1 MLSKL
6 NIGTWVLL
14 AAILGSSMSSVD
26 STVVYVALPVLQAE
40 LGATVVQAQWI
51 VEAYVLL
58 QAALILVGGSLGDRY
73 GRRRV
78 FAIGLSLFVIAS
90 ALCGLAAT
98 PSQLIGS
105 RALQALGGALLAPSS
120 LAVITAHFDDKNRGK
135 AIGAWSGAIAL
146 AAAIGPLLGGWLIGS
161 FSWRWA
167 FYINVPIG
175 LVTLAILFWKVPES
189 RDEEVGGKLDWL
201 GASLATLGLGGVTFG
216 LIESANYGLGSPIVL
231 TSIAVGLLSL
241 LAFIWSQGRVA
252 HPLMPLSLFRSNN
265 FSGANLITLLLY
277 GAFSVTLFFMP
288 FNLIQIQ
295 GYTPLQAGASLF
307 PISVV
312 LGAFSGW
319 AGGLV
324 SKYGAKLPLIVGPLI
339 VAAAFLFIT
348 QIGIGGSY
356 WLTIFPAVVIMAI
369 GLTIV
374 FAPLSTTVM
383 SSAPMRL
390 SGTASG
396 INNALI
402 STANVL
408 FVSLLGVVAL
418 SSFSS
423 AVEQRIQPL
432 QLPALAVSQ
441 IEAETVKLADA
452 SAPASLNASQQAAV
466 NDIFDLAFVDAFRVL
481 MVFCTGLS
489 VASAFVAWRMIDGKP
504 RAKEPG

>member
-1 MLSKL
+1 MLRKV
-6 NIGTWVLL
+6 NIDTWVLL

-26 STVVYVALPVLQAE
+26 STVVYVALPVLQKE

-58 QAALILVGGSLGDRY
+58 QAALILVGGSLGDRF

-78 FAIGLSLFVIAS
+78 FAFGLGLFAFAS
-90 ALCGLAAT
+90 ALCGISAT
-98 PSQLIGS
+98 ADQLIAF

-120 LAVITAHFDDKNRGK
+120 LAIISAHFDDRSRGK

-146 AAAIGPLLGGWLIGS
+146 AAAIGPLLGGWLIGA

-167 FYINVPIG
+167 FYINVPIALIN
-175 LVTLAILFWKVPES
+175 LVILFWHVPES
-189 RDEEVGGKLDWL
+189 RDEESGGTLDWI
-201 GASLATLGLGGVTFG
+201 GASLATLGLGGITFG
-216 LIESANYGLGSPIVL
+216 LIESSNYGLGSPVVLSSIVL
-231 TSIAVGLLSL
+231 GILSL
-241 LAFIWSQGRVA
+241 FAFVYSQSKVP
-252 HPLMPLSLFRSNN
+252 HPMMPLSLFRSSN

-295 GYTPLQAGASLF
+295 GYTPLEAGASLL
-307 PISVV
+307 PISIV

-324 SKYGAKLPLIVGPLI
+324 SKFGAKLPLIVGPLI
-339 VAAAFLFIT
+339 VTVAFLYIT

-356 WLTIFPAVVIMAI
+356 WTTIFPAVLIMAI

-418 SSFSS
+418 HSFSA
-423 AVEQRIQPL
+423 AVDRRIEPL
-432 QLPALAVSQ
+432 QLSPMIREQ
-441 IEAETVKLADA
+441 IDEETVKLANA
-452 SAPASLNASQQAAV
+452 GAPRSLNSSQQAAV
-466 NDIFDLAFVDAFRVL
+466 NNIFDLAFVDAFKIL
-481 MVFCTGLS
+481 MLFCAGLS
-489 VASAFVAWRMIDGKP
+489 AASAAVSWRMIDSKGHA
-504 RAKEPG
+504 REPG

>member
-1 MLSKL
+1 MLQKV

-26 STVVYVALPVLQAE
+26 STVVYVALPVLQKE

-58 QAALILVGGSLGDRY
+58 QAALILVGGSLGDRF
-73 GRRRV
+73 GRRRI
-78 FAIGLSLFVIAS
+78 FAFGLCLFAFAS
-90 ALCGLAAT
+90 ALCGLST
-98 PSQLIGS
+98 TGSQLIGF

-120 LAVITAHFDDKNRGK
+120 LAIITAHFDERSRGK

-146 AAAIGPLLGGWLIGS
+146 SAAIGPLLGGWLIGA

-175 LVTLAILFWKVPES
+175 LITLAVLFWRVPES
-189 RDEEVGGKLDWL
+189 RDEEAGGRLDWI
-201 GASLATLGLGGVTFG
+201 GASLATLGLGGITFG
-216 LIESANYGLGSPIVL
+216 LIESSNYGLTSPTVL
-231 TSIAVGLLSL
+231 TSVAIGLLSL
-241 LAFIWSQGRVA
+241 VAFVYSQSKVA
-252 HPLMPLSLFRSNN
+252 HPMMPLTLFRSSN

-295 GYTPLQAGASLF
+295 GYTPLEAGASLL
-307 PISVV
+307 PISIL

-324 SKYGAKLPLIVGPLI
+324 ARFGAKLPLIIGPAI
-339 VAAAFLFIT
+339 VAAGFLYIT

-356 WLTIFPAVVIMAI
+356 WTTIFPAVIIMGI

-418 SSFSS
+418 HSFSA
-423 AVEQRIQPL
+423 AVDKRIQPL
-432 QLPALAVSQ
+432 ELPPLAQQQ
-441 IEAETVKLADA
+441 IEAETVKLANA
-452 SAPASLNASQQAAV
+452 TAPASLNASQQAAV
-466 NDIFDLAFVDAFRVL
+466 NNIFDLAFVDAFRVL
-481 MVFCTGLS
+481 MLFCAGLS
-489 VASAFVAWRMIDGKP
+489 FSSAIVSWRMIDGKP
-504 RAKEPG
+504 RGKETG

>member
-1 MLSKL
+1 MLGKP

-26 STVVYVALPVLQAE
+26 STVVYVALPVLQRE

-58 QAALILVGGSLGDRY
+58 QAALILVGGSLGDRF
-73 GRRRV
+73 GRRRI
-78 FAIGLSLFVIAS
+78 FAIGLSMFVFAS
-90 ALCGLAAT
+90 ALCGLSAT
-98 PSQLIGS
+98 ASQLIGA

-120 LAVITAHFDDKNRGK
+120 LAIITAHFDEKRRGK

-146 AAAIGPLLGGWLIGS
+146 AAAIGPLLGGWLIGA

-175 LVTLAILFWKVPES
+175 LATLAILYWRVPES
-189 RDEEVGGKLDWL
+189 RDDEAGEKLDWV
-201 GASLATLGLGGVTFG
+201 GASLATLGLGGITFG
-216 LIESANYGLGSPIVL
+216 LIESSNYGLGSPLVL
-231 TSIAVGLLSL
+231 TSIAIGILSMV
-241 LAFIWSQGRVA
+241 AFVWSQG
-252 HPLMPLSLFRSNN
+252 HLTNPMMPLSLFRSSN

-277 GAFSVTLFFMP
+277 GAFAVTLFFMP

-295 GYTPLQAGASLF
+295 GYSPLEAGASLF
-307 PISVV
+307 PISVI

-324 SKYGAKLPLIVGPLI
+324 SRYGAKLPLIVGPLI
-339 VAAAFLFIT
+339 VAAAFLYIT

-418 SSFSS
+418 QSFSA
-423 AVEQRIQPL
+423 AVDRRIQPMD
-432 QLPALAVSQ
+432 LPPLAIQQ
-441 IEAETVKLADA
+441 IDSETVKLADA
-452 SAPASLNASQQAAV
+452 TAPASLNASQQAAV
-466 NDIFDLAFVDAFRVL
+466 NNIFDLAFVDAFRSL
-481 MVFCTGLS
+481 MVFCAGLS
-489 VASAFVAWRMIDGKP
+489 VASSVVSWRMIDGKP
-504 RAKEPG
+504 RSKEPG

>member
-1 MLSKL
+1 MLKKL

-26 STVVYVALPVLQAE
+26 STVVYVALPVLQQE

-58 QAALILVGGSLGDRY
+58 QAALILVGGSLGNRF

-78 FAIGLSLFVIAS
+78 FVIGLSVFVVAS
-90 ALCGLAAT
+90 ALCGLAVTAD
-98 PSQLIGS
+98 QLIAF

-120 LAVITAHFDDKNRGK
+120 LAIITASFDENKRGK
-135 AIGAWSGAIAL
+135 AIGAWSGALAL
-146 AAAIGPLLGGWLIGS
+146 AAAIGPLLGGWLIGA

-175 LVTLAILFWKVPES
+175 FATLAILFWRVPES
-189 RDEEVGGKLDWL
+189 RDDEAGEKLDWM
-201 GASLATLGLGGVTFG
+201 GAGLATLGLGGITFG
-216 LIESANYGLGSPIVL
+216 LIESSNYGIGSPIVL
-231 TSIAVGLLSL
+231 TSIAVGILSL
-241 LAFIWSQGRVA
+241 IGFVYSQSHV
-252 HPLMPLSLFRSNN
+252 PNPIMPLSLFQSQN

-277 GAFSVTLFFMP
+277 GAFAVTLFFMP

-295 GYTPLQAGASLF
+295 GYSPLEAGASLF
-307 PISVV
+307 PISVI
-312 LGAFSGW
+312 LGIFSGW

-324 SKYGAKLPLIVGPLI
+324 AKYGAKLPLIIGPLI
-339 VAAAFLFIT
+339 VTAAFLYIT

-356 WLTIFPAVVIMAI
+356 WLTIFPAVIIMAI

-396 INNALI
+396 VNNALI

-418 SSFSS
+418 QSFSA
-423 AVEQRIQPL
+423 AVDRRIRPL
-432 QLPALAVSQ
+432 DLPPLAIQQ
-441 IEAETVKLADA
+441 IGAETVKLANA
-452 SAPASLNASQQAAV
+452 RAPDSLNASQQAAV
-466 NDIFDLAFVDAFRVL
+466 NNIFDVAFVDAFRVL
-481 MVFCTGLS
+481 MLICAGLS
-489 VASAFVAWRMIDGKP
+489 AASALVSWRMIDGKP
-504 RAKEPG
+504 RNMEPE

>member
-1 MLSKL
+1 LLNKL
-6 NIGTWVLL
+6 NIGTWVLF

-78 FAIGLSLFVIAS
+78 FAIGLILFAIAS
-90 ALCGLAAT
+90 AFCGLAAT
-98 PSQLIGS
+98 ASQLIAA

-120 LAVITAHFDDKNRGK
+120 LAIISAHFDDKSRGR
-135 AIGAWSGAIAL
+135 AIGAWSGSIAL
-146 AAAIGPLLGGWLIGS
+146 AAAIGPLLGGWIIGA

-175 LVTLAILFWKVPES
+175 ILTLAILFWRVPES
-189 RDEEVGGKLDWL
+189 RNEEIEGKLDWV

-216 LIESANYGLGSPIVL
+216 LIESSNYGLSSPIVL
-231 TSIAVGLLSL
+231 TTMAIGLTSLIAFV
-241 LAFIWSQGRVA
+241 WSQKHA
-252 HPLMPLSLFRSNN
+252 ANPLMPLSLFRSSN

-277 GAFSVTLFFMP
+277 GAFAVTLFFMP

-295 GYTPLQAGASLF
+295 GYSPLEAGASLF
-307 PISVV
+307 PISVI

-339 VAAAFLFIT
+339 VTAAFLFIT

-356 WLTIFPAVVIMAI
+356 WLTIFPAVVIMAV

-408 FVSLLGVVAL
+408 FVSLLGIVAL
-418 SSFSS
+418 RSFGSAVDRRIES
-423 AVEQRIQPL
+423 LDLPPLAVEQI
-432 QLPALAVSQ
+432 A
-441 IEAETVKLADA
+441 AETVRLADA
-452 SAPASLNASQQAAV
+452 TAPDSLNSSEKAAV
-466 NDIFDLAFVDAFRVL
+466 NNIFDLAFVDAFKVL
-481 MVFCTGLS
+481 MVFCAGLS
-489 VASAFVAWRMIDGKP
+489 VASAGVAWRMIDGKP
-504 RAKEPG
+504 REKEAG

>member
-1 MLSKL
+1 MLRKV

-26 STVVYVALPVLQAE
+26 STVVYVALPVLQKE

-58 QAALILVGGSLGDRY
+58 QAALILVGGSLGDRF

-78 FAIGLSLFVIAS
+78 FALGLGLFAFAS

-98 PSQLIGS
+98 ASQLIAA

-120 LAVITAHFDDKNRGK
+120 LAIISANFDDKSRGK

-146 AAAIGPLLGGWLIGS
+146 AAAIGPLLGGWLIGA

-167 FYINVPIG
+167 FFINVPIG
-175 LVTLAILFWKVPES
+175 LITLAILLSRVPES
-189 RDEEVGGKLDWL
+189 KDEEASGHLDWI
-201 GASLATLGLGGVTFG
+201 GASLATLGLGGITFG
-216 LIESANYGLGSPIVL
+216 LIESSNYGMGSPIVL
-231 TSIAVGLLSL
+231 FAIGLGVASL
-241 LAFIWSQGRVA
+241 VAFVYSQSKIA
-252 HPLMPLSLFRSNN
+252 HPMIPLSLFRSSN

-295 GYTPLQAGASLF
+295 GYSPLEAGASLL
-307 PISVV
+307 PISII

-324 SKYGAKLPLIVGPLI
+324 SRYGAKLPLIIGPLI
-339 VAAAFLFIT
+339 VAVAFLYIT

-356 WLTIFPAVVIMAI
+356 WTTIFPAVIIMAI

-396 INNALI
+396 VNNALI

-418 SSFSS
+418 HSFSA
-423 AVEQRIQPL
+423 AVDRRIEPLELSPMIRAQVAEQ
-432 QLPALAVSQ
+432 A
-441 IEAETVKLADA
+441 VKLANA
-452 SAPASLNASQQAAV
+452 SAPNSLNASQKAAV
-466 NDIFDLAFVDAFRVL
+466 NNIFDLAFIDAFRVL
-481 MVFCTGLS
+481 MLFCAGLS
-489 VASAFVAWRMIDGKP
+489 VASATVAWRMIDVRPPAK
-504 RAKEPG
+504 RAG

>member
-1 MLSKL
+1 MLSKV

-26 STVVYVALPVLQAE
+26 STVVYVALPVLQEE

-58 QAALILVGGSLGDRY
+58 QAALILVGGSLGDRF

-78 FAIGLSLFVIAS
+78 FAIGLSLFVLAS
-90 ALCGLAAT
+90 ALCGLAADA
-98 PSQLIGS
+98 SQLIGA

-120 LAVITAHFDDKNRGK
+120 LAIITAFFDEKNRGK

-146 AAAIGPLLGGWLIGS
+146 AAAIGPLLGGWLIGA

-175 LVTLAILFWKVPES
+175 LVTLAILFWRVPES
-189 RDEEVGGKLDWL
+189 RDEEVGGKLDWI
-201 GASLATLGLGGVTFG
+201 GAGLATLGLGGITFG
-216 LIESANYGLGSPIVL
+216 LIESSNYGLGSPIVL
-231 TSIAVGLLSL
+231 SSIAIGILSSV
-241 LAFIWSQGRVA
+241 AFVWSQNRLP
-252 HPLMPLSLFRSNN
+252 HPLMPLSLFRSSN

-277 GAFSVTLFFMP
+277 GAFAVTLFFMP

-295 GYTPLQAGASLF
+295 GYSPLEAGASLF
-307 PISVV
+307 PISVI

-418 SSFSS
+418 HSFSA
-423 AVEQRIQPL
+423 AVDRRIQPL
-432 QLPALAVSQ
+432 DLPPLAVEQ
-441 IEAETVKLADA
+441 IDAETVRLADA
-452 SAPASLNASQQAAV
+452 TAPASLNSSQQAAV
-466 NDIFDLAFVDAFRVL
+466 NNIFDLAFVDAFRVL
-481 MVFCTGLS
+481 MVFCAGLS
-489 VASAFVAWRMIDGKP
+489 VASAVVSWRMIDGKP
-504 RAKEPG
+504 RVREPS

>member
-1 MLSKL
+1 LLNKV

-26 STVVYVALPVLQAE
+26 STVVYVALPVLQKE

-58 QAALILVGGSLGDRY
+58 QAALILVGGSLGDRF

-78 FAIGLSLFVIAS
+78 FAFGLGLFAFAS
-90 ALCGLAAT
+90 ALCGLSVTAD
-98 PSQLIGS
+98 QLIAF

-120 LAVITAHFDDKNRGK
+120 LAVITAHFDDRSRGK

-146 AAAIGPLLGGWLIGS
+146 AAAIGPLLGGWLIGAL
-161 FSWRWA
+161 SWRWA

-175 LVTLAILFWKVPES
+175 LITLAILLTRVPES
-189 RDEEVGGKLDWL
+189 RDEESGGHLDWI
-201 GASLATLGLGGVTFG
+201 GASLATLGLGGITFG
-216 LIESANYGLGSPIVL
+216 LIESSNYGIGSPLVVF
-231 TSIAVGLLSL
+231 SIALGITSL
-241 LAFIWSQGRVA
+241 FAFVYSQSKVP
-252 HPLMPLSLFRSNN
+252 HPMMPLSLFRSSN

-295 GYTPLQAGASLF
+295 GYSPLEAGASLL
-307 PISVV
+307 PISII
-312 LGAFSGW
+312 LGTFSGW
-319 AGGLV
+319 AGSLV
-324 SKYGAKLPLIVGPLI
+324 SKYGAKIPLIVGPLI

-356 WLTIFPAVVIMAI
+356 WTTIFPAVIIMAI

-396 INNALI
+396 VNNALI

-418 SSFSS
+418 HAFSS
-423 AVEQRIQPL
+423 AVEHRIEPL
-432 QLPALAVSQ
+432 QLPALVREQ
-441 IEAETVKLADA
+441 IEDETVKLANA
-452 SAPASLNASQQAAV
+452 TAPASLNSSQQAAV
-466 NDIFDLAFVDAFRVL
+466 NNVFDLAFIDAFRVL
-481 MVFCTGLS
+481 MLFCAGLS
-489 VASAFVAWRMIDGKP
+489 VASAGVSWFMIDRKGHV
-504 RAKEPG
+504 RESG

>member
-1 MLSKL
+1 MLRKL

-26 STVVYVALPVLQAE
+26 STVVYVALPVLQEE

-58 QAALILVGGSLGDRY
+58 QAALILVGGSLGDRF

-78 FAIGLSLFVIAS
+78 FAVGLGLFVFAS
-90 ALCGLAAT
+90 ALCGLSQTA
-98 PSQLIGS
+98 SQLIGA

-120 LAVITAHFDDKNRGK
+120 LAMITAFFDEKSRGK
-135 AIGAWSGAIAL
+135 AIGTWSGALAL
-146 AAAIGPLLGGWLIGS
+146 AAAIGPLLGGWLIGA

-167 FYINVPIG
+167 FYINLPIG
-175 LVTLAILFWKVPES
+175 LVTLAILFWRVPES
-189 RDEEVGGKLDWL
+189 RDEEAGGKLDWL
-201 GASLATLGLGGVTFG
+201 GASLATLGLGGITFG
-216 LIESANYGLGSPIVL
+216 LIESSNYGLDSPIVL
-231 TSIAVGLLSL
+231 AFIAIGILSL
-241 LAFIWSQGRVA
+241 IAFVISQSRVP
-252 HPLMPLSLFRSNN
+252 HPMMPLSLFRSSN

-277 GAFSVTLFFMP
+277 GAFAVTLFFMP

-295 GYTPLQAGASLF
+295 GYTPLEAGASLF
-307 PISVV
+307 PISVI
-312 LGAFSGW
+312 LGIFSGW

-324 SKYGAKLPLIVGPLI
+324 SRYGAKLPLIVGPLI
-339 VAAAFLFIT
+339 VAAAFLFIA

-418 SSFSS
+418 QSFGA
-423 AVEQRIQPL
+423 AVDRHVQPL
-432 QLPALAVSQ
+432 ELPALALQQ
-441 IEAETVKLADA
+441 IDAETVKLADA
-452 SAPASLNASQQAAV
+452 TAPSSLNSSQQAAV
-466 NDIFDLAFVDAFRVL
+466 NNIFDLAFVDAFKTL
-481 MVFCTGLS
+481 MVFCAGLS
-489 VASAFVAWRMIDGKP
+489 VASAVVSWRMIDGKP
-504 RAKEPG
+504 QTTKPG